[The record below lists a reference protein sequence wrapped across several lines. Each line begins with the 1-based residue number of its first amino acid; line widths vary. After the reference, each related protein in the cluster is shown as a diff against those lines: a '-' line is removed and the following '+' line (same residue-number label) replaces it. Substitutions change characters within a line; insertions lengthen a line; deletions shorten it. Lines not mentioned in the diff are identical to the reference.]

1 MRSTSVPD
9 PIYLPLLT
17 SLWSQWMYYV
27 CFSTSVVLVNL
38 SVLSLIGWLFIF
50 AKKCDCDTINLLF
63 VISITTILVKLL
75 QLIWGVV
82 TTFVVCQSVC
92 LSYVSVYLELQL
104 LGGASKRGGD
114 WGLEKVKIFG
124 CTQIYG
130 GPQDI
135 FWGEPEIRRKLG
147 SLQTPCP
154 NGDGFSYQYEI
165 LIKKK
170 THIPKVCLYVSFTIF
185 KFWHKWKLY
194 LYINA

>member
-50 AKKCDCDTINLLF
+50 ANKCDFDTINLLF
-63 VISITTILVKLL
+63 VIGITTILVKLL

-147 SLQTPCP
+147 SLVFLT
-154 NGDGFSYQYEI
+154 NMKYWSRKKHIYQKYAFMS
-165 LIKKK
+165 L
-170 THIPKVCLYVSFTIF
+170 LQ
-185 KFWHKWKLY
+185 Y
-194 LYINA
+194 LNFGINENCICI